1 MSIKLEHV
9 SYTYMPGTPYEK
21 EALKDVSLEI
31 KKGEFV
37 AIIGHTG
44 SGKSTLVQNLNGL
57 LHPSKGIASLDGINL
72 ADKTKEA
79 KTARSRIGMVFQYPE
94 HQLFAETVYEDI
106 AFGPKNLCLDHDT
119 IDVRVQDAMKFV
131 GLDFE
136 TFAGRSPFSLSGGQM
151 RRVAIAGVVALNPDY
166 LILDEPSAGLD
177 PGSRN
182 AVFAEI
188 MALYKKRGITIIMV
202 THSMEDAAQFAKRM
216 LVIYQGK
223 VIIDGKPGEVFLKEK
238 DRLLEAGMDIPE
250 VYKLADAL
258 RARGM
263 RLPSEITDAKTLLA
277 EIKKRKGLK

>member
-79 KTARSRIGMVFQYPE
+79 KAARSRIGMVFQYPE

-106 AFGPKNLCLDHDT
+106 AFGPKNLGLDHDA

>member
-79 KTARSRIGMVFQYPE
+79 KAARSRIGMVFQYPE

-106 AFGPKNLCLDHDT
+106 AFGPKNLGLDHDA
-119 IDVRVQDAMKFV
+119 IDVRVQDAMRFV

>member
-79 KTARSRIGMVFQYPE
+79 KAARSRIGMVFQYPE

-106 AFGPKNLCLDHDT
+106 AFGPKNLGLNHDA

-263 RLPSEITDAKTLLA
+263 RLPLEITDAKTLLA

>member
-79 KTARSRIGMVFQYPE
+79 KAARSRIGMVFQYPE

-106 AFGPKNLCLDHDT
+106 AFGPKNLGLDHDA

-263 RLPSEITDAKTLLA
+263 RLPSEITDAKALLA

>member
-79 KTARSRIGMVFQYPE
+79 KAARSRIGMVFQYPE

-106 AFGPKNLCLDHDT
+106 AFGPKNLGLDHDA
-119 IDVRVQDAMKFV
+119 IDVRVQ
-131 GLDFE
+131 E
-136 TFAGRSPFSLSGGQM
+136 
-151 RRVAIAGVVALNPDY
+151 
-166 LILDEPSAGLD
+166 
-177 PGSRN
+177 
-182 AVFAEI
+182 
-188 MALYKKRGITIIMV
+188 GITIIMV